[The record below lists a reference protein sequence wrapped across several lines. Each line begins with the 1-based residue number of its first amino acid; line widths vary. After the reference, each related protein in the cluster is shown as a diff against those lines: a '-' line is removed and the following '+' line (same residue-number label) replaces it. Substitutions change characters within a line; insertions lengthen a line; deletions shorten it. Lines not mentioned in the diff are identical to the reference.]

1 MKVKKEE
8 LKLGDIFRTEYKG
21 AEIYNKVVE
30 IADTPVYD
38 PTTFEPVY
46 LIIIDGFNPS
56 NGNRFGERI
65 LQEEEKEFEILYR
78 ETPEIRTALSETIKS
93 TK

>member
-21 AEIYNKVVE
+21 AEIYNKVVD

-38 PTTFEPVY
+38 PTTF
-46 LIIIDGFNPS
+46 
-56 NGNRFGERI
+56 
-65 LQEEEKEFEILYR
+65 EFEILYR